1 MNLVLHIFHVDS
13 TVSFSTPNY
22 MVNEEDRTLQITVIL
37 TNPLSTDVDM
47 QVTDSNNS
55 ASSK

>member
-22 MVNEEDRTLQITVIL
+22 IVNEEVGTLQITVML
-37 TNPLSTDVDM
+37 SNPLSSNVSI